1 MNVKSASI
9 LIAVAAGLFL
19 AMSTA
24 CGSSALE
31 AKRMADQCNA
41 TYGFN
46 TSKSVSCMNTGY
58 EEIAVAA
65 AASVPISKGL

>member
-19 AMSTA
+19 AVSTA
-24 CGSSALE
+24 GESSALE
-31 AKRMADQCNA
+31 AKRIADQCNA
-41 TYGFN
+41 TYGYY
-46 TSKSVSCMNTGY
+46 TWKSVSCMNTGY
-58 EEIAVAA
+58 EQIAVAA